1 MKVSCAFYCFVFDSH
16 GLQDSEICR
25 TSRSVSGDG
34 DSNSLKRKR
43 ITSNDVSSSEQ
54 GSSGL
59 PNVNNVESW
68 PDLAASGQIDRLTKK
83 QRKKFNRHL
92 REQAEQQ
99 HVNIV
104 PPVEN
109 ILGWSAQFRD
119 DATSQMSIDYGY
131 GPPPPPLTTPPPIP
145 MSSPPSQPSY
155 PSSHVWE
162 PGNSRMLSSS
172 RQDHANAENDSK
184 QPLPKRPS
192 PLVSPSYNSKDVSKQ
207 ESHSQPVQSSRE
219 AKPQWSPFLFFKN
232 GRIIGS
238 VTKDTKSHMC
248 TFDLTGFHIHPPPVI
263 ERSLVMDS
271 IPRKFRIPDFF
282 YSWCR
287 EIGLSR
293 PLAVLANPRSSKAL
307 LEFESE
313 ELAHKAYNS
322 PRLKNTD
329 GRSGMRLYWY
339 TPLKQSDETSSHQV
353 ETSSKPQIALQ
364 PSKPSPRVVRD
375 DMEEGEICEDECSD
389 ALEAPACDVGYP
401 TSLHRNVDP
410 SKADPKPVSA
420 KKGVPILATLSDM
433 DVDMD
438 RPSESIITPEATYS
452 TLSFNDAKRV
462 MVSSAQESKNQSA
475 DVNEAKG
482 QSTSAISV
490 EPSASG
496 MNSLDK
502 LAQLRQR
509 VLASKRKRPVSSE
522 TSSTPNKLDPAI
534 NASLV
539 ARFSTSSE
547 SSISIASSTSSSI
560 SVATASSSKSLSSQT
575 LPIVS
580 SSHLDELATDFLN
593 NILGPQGFARN
604 PFHVRMER
612 KAVVEEKQRRLERH
626 IADSKQLMS
635 KYVAASS
642 KAERDQIMKVIR
654 EKNRCAFAKR
664 SCFNLDF
671 SF

>member
-1 MKVSCAFYCFVFDSH
+1 MKVSYAFYCFVFDSL
-16 GLQDSEICR
+16 GVQGSEVCF
-25 TSRSVSGDG
+25 TSRSVRGDG
-34 DSNSLKRKR
+34 DSGSLKRKR
-43 ITSNDVSSSEQ
+43 TTSNDVSSSEQ
-54 GSSGL
+54 GTSGL
-59 PNVNNVESW
+59 PNVNAVETW

-99 HVNIV
+99 HLNIV

-119 DATSQMSIDYGY
+119 DVTSQMSIDYVY
-131 GPPPPPLTTPPPIP
+131 GHPPPPPLTTPPPIP
-145 MSSPPSQPSY
+145 MSSPPSHPSY
-155 PSSHVWE
+155 PSSHLWE
-162 PGNSRMLSSS
+162 RGNSHMMSSS

-192 PLVSPSYNSKDVSKQ
+192 PLVSPYHNPNDVSKQ
-207 ESHSQPVQSSRE
+207 ESHSQAVQSPRE
-219 AKPQWSPFLFFKN
+219 AKAQWSPFLFFKN

-238 VTKDTKSHMC
+238 ITKDTKSHLC
-248 TFDLTGFHIHPPPVI
+248 TFDLTGFYIHPPPVI

-293 PLAVLANPRSSKAL
+293 PLAVLTNPRSSKAL

-313 ELAHKAYNS
+313 DQAHKAYNS
-322 PRLKNTD
+322 IRLKNAD

-339 TPLKQSDETSSHQV
+339 TPLKQSDETPSHQV
-353 ETSSKPQIALQ
+353 EISSKPQSALQ
-364 PSKPSPRVVRD
+364 PSKPLPRVLRE
-375 DMEEGEICEDECSD
+375 DMEEGEICEDECLD
-389 ALEAPACDVGYP
+389 ALEATLCDDGYP
-401 TSLHRNVDP
+401 TSLHRNVGP
-410 SKADPKPVSA
+410 SNAEPKSVLA
-420 KKGVPILATLSDM
+420 KKSVPLLATLSDM

-438 RPSESIITPEATYS
+438 RPSEPIITLAAAHS
-452 TLSFNDAKRV
+452 TSSLNDASRV
-462 MVSSAQESKNQSA
+462 MSSSDQDSKNLPVN
-475 DVNEAKG
+475 VNEAQG
-482 QSTSAISV
+482 PSASAIIV
-490 EPSASG
+490 EPSASDTS
-496 MNSLDK
+496 SLDK

-522 TSSTPNKLDPAI
+522 IASTPKKLDPAS

-539 ARFSTSSE
+539 AHFSASSE
-547 SSISIASSTSSSI
+547 SAISIASSTSSSI

-575 LPIVS
+575 VPIVS
-580 SSHLDELATDFLN
+580 ASHLDDLATDFLN
-593 NILGPQGFARN
+593 NILGPHVFARN

-626 IADSKQLMS
+626 ITDSKQLMS
-635 KYVAASS
+635 KYAAASS
-642 KAERDQIMKVIR
+642 KPERDQIMKIIR
-654 EKNRCAFAKR
+654 EKNRCAYAKR
-664 SCFNLDF
+664 S
-671 SF
+671 